1 MFNNKYVHKWVSI
14 FNEILMNIFSN
25 FTPNKLV
32 TFDDRDP
39 SWMNDFVKSKIKW
52 KNQLYKTHNE
62 KQLEMQ

>member
-14 FNEILMNIFSN
+14 FNEILMNVFSN

-32 TFDDRDP
+32 TLDDRDSP
-39 SWMNDFVKSKIKW
+39 WMNDFVKSKIKW

-62 KQLEMQ
+62 KQSEMQ

>member
-14 FNEILMNIFSN
+14 FNEILMNVFSN

-32 TFDDRDP
+32 TLDDRDSP
-39 SWMNDFVKSKIKW
+39 WMNDFVKSKIKW

>member
-14 FNEILMNIFSN
+14 FNEILMNVFSN

-32 TFDDRDP
+32 TLDDRDSP
-39 SWMNDFVKSKIKW
+39 WMNDFVKSKIKW
-52 KNQLYKTHNE
+52 KNQLYKTYNE